1 MVVWICEGIKIISLN
16 NLISINFYCYYNSY
30 FSDILFERFMK
41 VICNIK
47 FFIYNKEFLILL
59 VCFNKVG
66 KGLCIKMMVV
76 INNRKN

>member
-1 MVVWICEGIKIISLN
+1 
-16 NLISINFYCYYNSY
+16 
-30 FSDILFERFMK
+30 MK

-66 KGLCIKMMVV
+66 KGLCIKMMVI
-76 INNRKN
+76 INNRKINYVYFKLKCLMINFKNDLDCI